1 VSTRHITLLTFLFT
15 TGTRE
20 RVSPRLGDFVS
31 SCHFVGALPSCLHHH
46 ERSIGRSGVRKSP
59 IGGLRLS
66 LSSFC
71 EARLGRS
78 RVHDPPIGGV
88 LLSYSHQLERPIGH
102 SGARKSPIGGLRL
115 SLSLFQE
122 GFRLIEGLIMC
133 FKGDE
138 SLIGGFSSCPCSAK
152 GRCRGDSVG
161 HQGLYGQPIGLS
173 SPWPLCLG
181 CGFIFLIAFYL
192 ALNFRLFCIPPSF
205 FGCEAGVV
213 GWPPLL
219 YFLHLKKLLDRF

>member
-1 VSTRHITLLTFLFT
+1 VS
-15 TGTRE
+15 
-20 RVSPRLGDFVS
+20 VN
-31 SCHFVGALPSCLHHH
+31 PSYPFIDIPFHY
-46 ERSIGRSGVRKSP
+46 RYSRARKSP
-59 IGGLRLS
+59 IGGFHFLLS
-66 LSSFC
+66 LC
-71 EARLGRS
+71 GGRLGRS
-78 RVHDPPIGGV
+78 RVHDPPIGGALPSCSHHHERPIGGV
-88 LLSYSHQLERPIGH
+88 LLSYSHQLERPIGR
-102 SGARKSPIGGLRL
+102 SRARKSPIGGLR
-115 SLSLFQE
+115 LSLFQE